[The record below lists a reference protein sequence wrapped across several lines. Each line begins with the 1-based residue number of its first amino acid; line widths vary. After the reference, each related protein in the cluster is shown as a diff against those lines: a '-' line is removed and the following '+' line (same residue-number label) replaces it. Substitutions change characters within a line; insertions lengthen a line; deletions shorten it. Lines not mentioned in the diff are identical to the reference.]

1 MFLVLFQR
9 QSRKCVRTSASHYKA
24 NLNRQRRRI
33 GKQREG
39 DSDDEGAKVGK
50 KREKEWKE
58 TAEKQEGER
67 EKRGRLGGGLNTGEG
82 VNVGG

>member
-1 MFLVLFQR
+1 MFLFLFLQ
-9 QSRKCVRTSASHYKA
+9 QSHKCICTSASHYKA
-24 NLNRQRRRI
+24 NLKWQRRRI

-58 TAEKQEGER
+58 TAEKQERER